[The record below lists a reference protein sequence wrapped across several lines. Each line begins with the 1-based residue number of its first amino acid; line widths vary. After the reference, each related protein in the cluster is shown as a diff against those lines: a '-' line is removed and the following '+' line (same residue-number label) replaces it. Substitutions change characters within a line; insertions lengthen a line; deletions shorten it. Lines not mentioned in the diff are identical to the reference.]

1 VPPETKRATQSRTPR
16 GAAERQILDAVER
29 LLSQGES
36 YTALGMRRIADEAGV
51 ARSTMYVYFTDK
63 SELLMRIT
71 ESATAELFTVAEEW
85 VASGRDGGLDAI
97 EKVQLAII
105 EQQRSHGALLA
116 AVLEVA
122 AYDAAV
128 ADFWRTR
135 VNAFAAKLQESIER
149 EQRAGRTPAD
159 LDAEVAARFLTW
171 GTERTVFEH
180 TSHPGGMS
188 DERLAMGM
196 AQVIWAATRAGP

>member
-1 VPPETKRATQSRTPR
+1 MPVVPSTTNRTPR
-16 GAAERQILDAVER
+16 GAAEQQILDAVER
-29 LLSQGES
+29 LLAQGES
-36 YTALGMRRIADEAGV
+36 YTQLGMRRIADEAGV

-85 VASGRDGGLDAI
+85 VGSGRAGGVEAI
-97 EKVQLAII
+97 ERVQLAII

-122 AYDAAV
+122 AYDPAV
-128 ADFWRTR
+128 AEFWRSR
-135 VNAFAAKLQESIER
+135 VNSFARTLQASLED
-149 EQRAGRTPAD
+149 EQRAGRVPAE
-159 LDAEVAARFLTW
+159 LDAEVVARFLTW

-180 TSHPGGMS
+180 TAEPGGIS
-188 DERLAMGM
+188 DERLAKGM
-196 AQVIWAATRAGP
+196 AQIIWASTRAEP